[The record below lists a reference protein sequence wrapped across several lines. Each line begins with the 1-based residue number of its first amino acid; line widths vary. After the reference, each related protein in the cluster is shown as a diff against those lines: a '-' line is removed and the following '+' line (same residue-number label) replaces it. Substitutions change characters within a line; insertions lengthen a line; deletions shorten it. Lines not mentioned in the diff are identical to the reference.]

1 MTAKTDLLGFF
12 AHHKVAA
19 NLVMLMMIMGGLFAL
34 KKLDIRYFPNFELDL
49 ITVSVAWS
57 GASAEDAETAITIP
71 LEQSLKSI
79 DNLRKMTSTSA
90 QGGSS
95 ITLELIE
102 GSDIIIALNQVKQI
116 IDEFR
121 NLPTDAEKPEVVNVA
136 RYEQVARLLLY
147 GSVDIAELR
156 ILANNFER
164 ELLARGI
171 DKIDI
176 NGLPDQELAIQISHT
191 DLQHL
196 GISLEEVGQR
206 INDLSRDI
214 PAGTFGESDSVTE
227 LRSLNQRR
235 NELGFARLPV
245 ISDARSRI
253 NLGDFAEIKRQNK
266 KNSVTLSIAGKPAVE
281 LVLRRSEHGD
291 SFKSAKILQQWLQ
304 DTRPNLPPGINL
316 RVYDETWQ
324 LIEDRIHLLIK
335 NGGSGLILV
344 IAILYLFL
352 SARIAWWVA
361 LGIPVSFMAT
371 LLILYFFGGSI
382 NMISLF
388 ALIMALGIIVD
399 DAIVVGEDALSH
411 YQAGEDPLLAAE
423 GGARRMF
430 APVVASSLTTVAAF
444 LPLMLIGGPTG
455 KILFSIPL
463 VIVAVI
469 IASVIESFLVL
480 PNHLRQ
486 SFLHMHRKESTGWQH
501 RFNQHFNNFKNGIFK
516 SLITLTLNYRGIAIS
531 LVVSLL
537 IITVGIL
544 ASGRLKFHF
553 FPSPESSMIYVNAMF
568 IPGTPRTKVD
578 EFLKHLEQTLYQ
590 TDAELSE
597 QKLVLTAITQHGSG
611 TLKGRKQQRGD
622 HLGAIIL
629 QLEDSDKRNVRNQD
643 FISAWR
649 KHINQPAGLLNLTI
663 TPRIVG
669 PPGRDL
675 EIRLTG
681 NTPEKLKQAALVLTE
696 SLRPIPGVSEIE
708 DDMPYGRNQ
717 LVYQLTPAGEA
728 LGLTV
733 AMLGQKLRTAFDGKL
748 IQLFQDGPDE
758 VEVRVKLA
766 KQDRETLSALQHLD
780 IRLPSGETVPL
791 STVAQWRAQRGF
803 ETLRHAEGQLAVQV
817 TAEVDARVNNSN
829 QIIQSLERSILPLLA
844 SDYSIN
850 YSLAGRSEDQAETMT
865 DMRLGLLIGL
875 LLIYLVLTWVFGSYG
890 WPLVVMAAIPF
901 GLIGALFGHLLL
913 NIDLTILSLF
923 GFFGLSGIVVNDS
936 IILVSF
942 YQTLRNQGQGVH
954 QALIE
959 ASCQRLRAVILTS
972 LTTIAGLAP
981 LLFET
986 SLQAQFL
993 IPMAVS
999 IAFGLMFSTVL
1010 VLLII
1015 PALLSYHEDIH
1026 SWLGKLKQQFQTT
1039 WSRRNHG

>member
-1 MTAKTDLLGFF
+1 MTPKTDLLGFF

-57 GASAEDAETAITIP
+57 GASAEDAETSITIP

-79 DNLRKMTSTSA
+79 DNLRKITSTSS
-90 QGGSS
+90 QGGTS

-102 GSDIIIALNQVKQI
+102 GSDTIIALNQVKQI

-121 NLPTDAEKPEVVNVA
+121 NLPTDAEKPEVVTVS

-147 GSVDIAELR
+147 GPDDVSELR
-156 ILANNFER
+156 KLANNFER
-164 ELLARGI
+164 ELLDRGI
-171 DKIDI
+171 DKIEI
-176 NGLPDQELAIQISHT
+176 TGLPDQELAIQISHT

-196 GISLEEVGQR
+196 GISLEDVGQR
-206 INDLSRDI
+206 IHELSRDI
-214 PAGTFGESDSVTE
+214 PAGTFGEGDAVTE
-227 LRSLNQRR
+227 LRSLDQRR

-245 ISDARSRI
+245 ISDAYTRI
-253 NLGDFAEIKRQNK
+253 NLGDIADIKRQNK
-266 KNSVTLSIAGKPAVE
+266 KNSVTLSVAGKPAVE
-281 LVLRRSEHGD
+281 LTLRRSETGD
-291 SFKSAKILQQWLQ
+291 TFKSAEIFQQWLQ
-304 DTRPNLPPGINL
+304 DTRPNLPQGITL

-324 LIEDRIHLLIK
+324 LVEDRIQLLIK
-335 NGGSGLILV
+335 NGGGGLILV
-344 IAILYLFL
+344 VAILYLFL
-352 SARIAWWVA
+352 SARVAWWVA
-361 LGIPVSFMAT
+361 IGIPVSFMAT
-371 LLILYFFGGSI
+371 LVILYFFGGSI

-399 DAIVVGEDALSH
+399 DAIVVGEDALTH
-411 YQAGEDPLLAAE
+411 YQAGEEPLLAAE

-430 APVVASSLTTVAAF
+430 APVIASSLTTVAAF

-455 KILFSIPL
+455 KILFAIPL

-480 PNHLRQ
+480 PNHLRH
-486 SFLHMHRKESTGWQH
+486 SFLHMDRKNTSGWQL
-501 RFNQHFNNFKNGIFK
+501 RFNQRFNNFKNGFFK
-516 SLITLTLNYRGIAIS
+516 SLITLTLNNRGIAVS

-544 ASGRLKFHF
+544 TSGRLKFRF

-568 IPGTPRTKVD
+568 VPGTPRAKVD
-578 EFLKHLEQTLYQ
+578 EFLMHLEQSLQQ

-597 QKLVLTAITQHGSG
+597 QTLVLTAITQHGSG
-611 TLKGRKQQRGD
+611 VFKGRIQHQGD
-622 HLGAIIL
+622 HLAAMTL
-629 QLEDSDKRNVRNQD
+629 QLEDPDKRAIRNKD

-649 KHINQPAGLLNLTI
+649 KRINLPAGLVNLTI
-663 TPRIVG
+663 NPRIAG

-681 NTPEKLKQAALVLTE
+681 NTPEHLKQAAMVLAE
-696 SLRPIPGVSEIE
+696 SIRPIPGVSEVE

-717 LVYQLTPAGEA
+717 LVYKITPAGEA

-733 AMLGQKLRTAFDGKL
+733 ASLGQKLRTAFDGKL
-748 IQLFQDGPDE
+748 IQLYQDGPDE
-758 VEVRVKLA
+758 IEVRVKLA
-766 KQDRETLSALQHLD
+766 QQDRETLSALQHLE
-780 IRLPSGETVPL
+780 IRLPSGATVPL
-791 STVAQWRAQRGF
+791 STVAQWHSRRGF
-803 ETLRHAEGQLAVQV
+803 EILRHAEGRLAVEV
-817 TAEVDARVNNSN
+817 TAEVDARVNNTN
-829 QIIQSLERSILPLLA
+829 QIVKSLDKSILPRLV
-844 SDYSIN
+844 SEYGIDYSFE
-850 YSLAGRSEDQAETMT
+850 GRSADQAETMT

-875 LLIYLVLTWVFGSYG
+875 LLIYLVLTWIFGSYG
-890 WPLVVMAAIPF
+890 WPLVVMSAIPF

-913 NIDLTILSLF
+913 NVDLTILSLF

-942 YQTLRNQGQGVH
+942 YQNLRNKGLDVQES
-954 QALIE
+954 LIE

-1015 PALLSYHEDIH
+1015 PVLLSYHEEIQD
-1026 SWLGKLKQQFQTT
+1026 WLGKLKQQLVKI
-1039 WSRRNHG
+1039 